1 MPQVLSKAKER
12 RRNKFNMFNFGR
24 LKEIENRILE
34 NQKTLGEL
42 NEGTPVFSSLFSDT
56 EIKRIENCNKALEKE
71 RQHIL
76 DGRNSW
82 KSKIFWDVSVPII
95 VAVITTYLINKM
107 VF

>member
-1 MPQVLSKAKER
+1 
-12 RRNKFNMFNFGR
+12 MFNFDR
-24 LKEIENRILE
+24 LKEIESKLLE
-34 NQKTLGEL
+34 NQKKIGEIEYE
-42 NEGTPVFSSLFSDT
+42 NRY
-56 EIKRIENCNKALEKE
+56 IKISPFVDGDIKEIENHNKVLEKE